1 MDVEKSIEFIL
12 QSLARAEVRADRADQ
27 RMDRADERMDRL
39 ERAIAQTNR
48 IVKGLVRAGVSL
60 RSDVRELQRYRAAS
74 EKFRAQT
81 EQNLAEI
88 TGKLDALI
96 DIVDKSIRRNGG
108 RRHR

>member
-1 MDVEKSIEFIL
+1 MDVEKTIEFNL
-12 QSLARAEVRADRADQ
+12 HSQARAEARADRAEE
-27 RMDRADERMDRL
+27 RMDRADQRMDRL

-48 IVKGLVRAGVSL
+48 TVKGLVRAGVSL

-88 TGKLDALI
+88 TGKLDVLI
-96 DIVDKSIRRNGG
+96 DIVDKSIRRNGERG
-108 RRHR
+108 H

>member
-1 MDVEKSIEFIL
+1 MPKNGTSALPALPF
-12 QSLARAEVRADRADQ
+12 S
-27 RMDRADERMDRL
+27 L

-48 IVKGLVRAGVSL
+48 VVKVLVRAGVSL
-60 RSDVRELQRYRAAS
+60 RSDVRELHRYRAAS

-96 DIVDKSIRRNGG
+96 DIVDKSIRRNG
-108 RRHR
+108 RHGHR

>member
-1 MDVEKSIEFIL
+1 M
-12 QSLARAEVRADRADQ
+12 DRADQ
-27 RMDRADERMDRL
+27 CADRL

-48 IVKGLVRAGVSL
+48 VVKALVRAGGSL
-60 RSDVRELQRYRAAS
+60 RSDVRELQRYRAQS
-74 EKFRAQT
+74 EKSRAQT

-96 DIVDKSIRRNGG
+96 DIADRSMRRCGG